1 MTTIQQI
8 HESTKVKTQADMIA
22 QLKGETTVVYKKS
35 GTFDARKGK
44 VGERITTVIDGEE
57 ETQNT
62 VGEDDV
68 VVKGPKGEM
77 YVISSKKFNR
87 RYEVDKELGNEFQS
101 YKTKGLIRAFEYTG
115 SPFKF
120 VAGWHEV
127 MICKEGDFLATP
139 ISDADDT
146 KVPEVYRIERS
157 VFDETYAELKA
168 EK

>member
-1 MTTIQQI
+1 MTTIQQL
-8 HESTKVKTQADMIA
+8 HEAAKVKTQADMIA

-44 VGERITTVIDGEE
+44 VGERVTTVIDGEE
-57 ETQNT
+57 ETQKT

-77 YVISSKKFNR
+77 YVISSKKFNE
-87 RYEVDKELGNEFQS
+87 RYEVDKELDTKFQS
-101 YKTKGLIRAFEYTG
+101 YKAKGLIRAFEYSG
-115 SPFKF
+115 KSFKF
-120 VAGWHEV
+120 VASWDEE
-127 MICKEGDFLATP
+127 MLCKEGDFLATP

-157 VFDETYAELKA
+157 VFDETYAELKI